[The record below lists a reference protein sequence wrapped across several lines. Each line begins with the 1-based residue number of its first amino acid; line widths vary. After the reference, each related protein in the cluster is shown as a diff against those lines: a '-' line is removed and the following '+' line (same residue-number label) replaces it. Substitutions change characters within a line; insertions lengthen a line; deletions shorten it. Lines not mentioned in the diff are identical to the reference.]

1 MISDNT
7 KELDALAT
15 LTNHGPAALSLH
27 WGIPMRRSCFV
38 FHRLEQP
45 SPAAKHRPMD
55 WRDTIFS
62 ICNEQQQT
70 GGGSLADLPK
80 DPSNELLGRPHGAN

>member
-1 MISDNT
+1 MPMISDNT

-15 LTNHGPAALSLH
+15 LTNHGPVALSLH
-27 WGIPMRRSCFV
+27 WGMPIAQIV

-62 ICNEQQQT
+62 ICNEHAT
-70 GGGSLADLPK
+70 
-80 DPSNELLGRPHGAN
+80 NGRRFAGRFAERPVERTAGATARR